1 MTLDADSFVQLC
13 ERLRALGMV
22 KVEGFG
28 FSAVFDVPSLRASQA
43 KPLATE
49 PVPIKRPV
57 PDRKNVTDVALKEE
71 LYARE
76 LGKV

>member
-43 KPLATE
+43 KPLE